1 VKRLLVATRSAG
13 KLRELKPLFAA
24 YGIDAIDLV
33 AAGIPESPVEDE
45 LETAATFEDNALAK
59 ARYFHALSGEP
70 TVADDS
76 GLAVDA
82 LGGRPGVLSKRWSG
96 RVDLTGQALDDENNR
111 LLLEALER
119 LEARD
124 ASETRGA
131 RDDARDRRARYVC
144 AAAYVDGER
153 EQVCRGEVHGRI
165 VDVARGT
172 GGFGYDPYF
181 LSDELG
187 RTFGEVSRGEKEA
200 VSHRARAVRALV
212 AALGVGV
219 VGS

>member
-1 VKRLLVATRSAG
+1 MQRRLLVATRSAG
-13 KLRELKPLFAA
+13 KLRELTPLLAA
-24 YGIDAIDLV
+24 NGIDAIDLV
-33 AAGIPESPVEDE
+33 AAGIPESPDEDD
-45 LETAATFEDNALAK
+45 LETAETFEANALAK
-59 ARYFHALSGEP
+59 ARYFHALSGQP

-96 RVDLTGQALDDENNR
+96 RVDLTGRALDDENNR
-111 LLLEALER
+111 LLVEVLQR
-119 LEARD
+119 IEAR
-124 ASETRGA
+124 AARG
-131 RDDARDRRARYVC
+131 DARDRRARYVC
-144 AAAYVDGER
+144 AAAYSDGKR
-153 EQVCRGEVHGRI
+153 EQVCRGEVLGRI

-187 RTFGEVSRGEKEA
+187 RTFGEVSRAEKER
-200 VSHRARAVRALV
+200 VSHRARAFRALV
-212 AALGVGV
+212 AALGIGG